1 MTRLTET
8 QSLILSAAAQR
19 PGAVALP
26 LPKGLHGAAAK
37 KVVGMLITRGWLAE
51 VAANPRSGA
60 PLWRETGDGRGTTLV
75 ATLAG
80 LDAIGI
86 APEEAESLSAGQ
98 ATAADESPVRRP
110 SARKPITPRGDT
122 KQARLIAM
130 LQTPDGAT
138 LAEIVAATQ
147 WQPHTVR
154 GAIAGA
160 LKKKLGLKVTAEE
173 VAGRGRVYRL
183 PGASSDCPGLSIAK
197 GDCAGIRHF

>member
-1 MTRLTET
+1 MIRLTET

-37 KVVGMLITRGWLAE
+37 KVVGMLIDRGWLTE
-51 VAANPRSGA
+51 VAASPSRAARSAA
-60 PLWRETGDGRGTTLV
+60 PLWRETGDGHGTTLV
-75 ATLAG
+75 ATRAG

-86 APEEAESLSAGQ
+86 APEEAESLIAGQ
-98 ATAADESPVRRP
+98 GAASDDGPARNVR
-110 SARKPITPRGDT
+110 ARKPVTPRGDT

-138 LAEIVAATQ
+138 LDEIVAATQ

-183 PGASSDCPGLSIAK
+183 PGA
-197 GDCAGIRHF
+197 